1 MSQDMIE
8 LLVKALWETTYM
20 VAVSSAIAALIGIPL
35 GVILIITD
43 KGHIMENIAF
53 NRILGSIVNAARS
66 TPFIILMV
74 AIIPLT
80 RLLVGTSIGTDA
92 AIVPLSI
99 AAIPFVGRLVETS
112 LKEVEY
118 GVIEAA
124 QAMGATP
131 WQIVVK
137 VLIPEAL
144 PSIVLG
150 LTIMVISL
158 IGYSAMAGAIGGGGL
173 GDLAIRYGYQ
183 RFRVD
188 IMLATVVILIAQVQI
203 VQSAGDYISRR
214 LNKK

>member
-20 VAVSSAIAALIGIPL
+20 VAVSAAIAALLGIPL
-35 GVILIITD
+35 GVVLITTD
-43 KGHIMENIAF
+43 KGHIMENLPL
-53 NRILGSIVNAARS
+53 NRILGAIVNAARS

-131 WQIVVK
+131 WQIIVK

-203 VQSAGDYISRR
+203 VQSIGDYASRR

>member
-20 VAVSSAIAALIGIPL
+20 VAVSSAIAALLGIPL
-35 GVILIITD
+35 GVVLITTD
-43 KGHIMENIAF
+43 KGHIMQNLPL
-53 NRILGSIVNAARS
+53 NRILGAIVNAARS

-80 RLLVGTSIGTDA
+80 RLLVGTSIGTNA

-131 WQIVVK
+131 WQIIVK

-203 VQSAGDYISRR
+203 VQSVGDYASRR

>member
-1 MSQDMIE
+1 MSQDMIV

-20 VAVSSAIAALIGIPL
+20 VAISSLIATVAGVPL
-35 GVILIITD
+35 GVILVTTD
-43 KGHIMENIAF
+43 KGHILENIPL

-80 RLLVGTSIGTDA
+80 RILVGTSIGTDA

-131 WQIVVK
+131 WQIIVK

-144 PSIVLG
+144 PSIMLG
-150 LTIMVISL
+150 LTITVISL

-183 RFRVD
+183 RFRAD
-188 IMLATVVILIAQVQI
+188 IMIATVVILIAQVQI
-203 VQSAGDYISRR
+203 VQSLGDYASRR

>member
-20 VAVSSAIAALIGIPL
+20 VAVSSAIAALLGIPL
-35 GVILIITD
+35 GVVLITTD
-43 KGHIMENIAF
+43 KGHIMQNLPL
-53 NRILGSIVNAARS
+53 NRILGAIVNAARS

-131 WQIVVK
+131 WQIIVK

-203 VQSAGDYISRR
+203 VQSVGDYASRR